1 MGKTLLKFSVSWG
14 RLSAFLSQDIEAKI
28 ELSLES
34 KIAVSL
40 ALLGEQA
47 LEGSA
52 HEFNNYFAA
61 AVSAGRSEF
70 TQAIEILY
78 NGPLPDQEFWRS
90 MNNSSAA
97 DVTISEITKSGIRH
111 RIQNRYQKFVGESV
125 NKEVR
130 GSNSFM
136 VDQAMEA
143 LHETGYALI
152 PGLYSDRDILSARQC
167 VLNLSKD
174 EMDQN
179 KAYQYGRK
187 GDLQRVYGLPLKNRM
202 FLDFLINQISIGV
215 ADRFFCRDT
224 NHETYLLSSFQANIL
239 CPGAEAQ
246 QWHVDTALP
255 SPLPEWPVR
264 LNYNILLD
272 DFTSQNG
279 STKLVPGS
287 HHLRRNVSDNAMF
300 SEIAEKAAV
309 QIEAPRGSVLFWD
322 GRLWHKSAENYS
334 DSERVAL
341 LACFSNSILKELAAE
356 EELANYYHDLD
367 HHLSWHEALLLGL
380 TSGRKQGGANT
391 SFLKNKPRINI

>member
-1 MGKTLLKFSVSWG
+1 LKFSVSWG
-14 RLSAFLSQDIEAKI
+14 RLSAFLSQDIEADTK
-28 ELSLES
+28 LSLES

-40 ALLGEQA
+40 ALLGEES
-47 LEGSA
+47 LEGPA
-52 HEFNNYFAA
+52 HEFNNYFAS

-70 TQAIEILY
+70 IQAIENLH
-78 NGPLPDQEFWRS
+78 NEPLPDQEFWHS
-90 MNNSSAA
+90 LNNSSVSGLTIA
-97 DVTISEITKSGIRH
+97 DVTKSTIR
-111 RIQNRYQKFVGESV
+111 NRYQTFVGGCV
-125 NKEVR
+125 DKEVL
-130 GSNSFM
+130 GGNSFM
-136 VDQAMEA
+136 VEQAMES

-152 PGLYSDRDILSARQC
+152 PGVYTDADILSVRQC

-174 EMDQN
+174 EMDQST
-179 KAYQYGRK
+179 AYQYGRK

-224 NHETYLLSSFQANIL
+224 YHETYLLSSFQANIL

-272 DFTSQNG
+272 DFTDQNG

-322 GRLWHKSAENYS
+322 GRLWHKSAENNS

-356 EELANYYHDLD
+356 EELANYYHGLD
-367 HHLSWHEALLLGL
+367 HHLTWHEALLLGL
-380 TSGRKQGGANT
+380 SSGRKRGGAST
-391 SFLKNKPRINI
+391 SFLKKSPA